1 MIRAIES
8 AVLAVCMMG
17 CVAGPAA
24 AQFNYGG
31 GGSRTARAVGP
42 LLTVVDFSFRPP
54 QAPDVSFEYS
64 DPAIGLFYSREGFM
78 GRLVRGSGMDA
89 DGDKMTLVDGS
100 VDAWAAVRP
109 FGSPDS
115 KALDVFFPIGL
126 YGDYRKVSKQ
136 DESTLAT
143 VFEVSVAAIGV
154 GAGVNLTLAGSHLS
168 LRSQPFF
175 GLASRAFGTDT
186 GSSAGYMVD
195 IEWTLPEIRSG
206 LGAYAGWGYRWQR
219 WLLNASAVFA
229 QSNTRRVEYRGFRH
243 AFQIGLTF

>member
-8 AVLAVCMMG
+8 AVLAVCLMG

-89 DGDKMTLVDGS
+89 DGDKVTLVDGS

-115 KALDVFFPIGL
+115 KALDVFFPLACTETTG
-126 YGDYRKVSKQ
+126 RFQSRTKVR
-136 DESTLAT
+136 LPP
-143 VFEVSVAAIGV
+143 
-154 GAGVNLTLAGSHLS
+154 S
-168 LRSQPFF
+168 LKYLLRP
-175 GLASRAFGTDT
+175 LASGPVST
-186 GSSAGYMVD
+186 
-195 IEWTLPEIRSG
+195 
-206 LGAYAGWGYRWQR
+206 
-219 WLLNASAVFA
+219 
-229 QSNTRRVEYRGFRH
+229 
-243 AFQIGLTF
+243 